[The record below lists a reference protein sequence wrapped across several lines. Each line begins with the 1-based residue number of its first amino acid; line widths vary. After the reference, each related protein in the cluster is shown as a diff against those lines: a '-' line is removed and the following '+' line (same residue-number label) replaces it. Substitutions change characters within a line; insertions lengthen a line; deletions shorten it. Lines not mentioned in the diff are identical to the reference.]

1 MTEQYEKIS
10 SMVDDECENLTSAQ
24 IKEIV
29 HDEEQF
35 KVWQRY
41 NLMKSLLKNEVTGS
55 VSSSFM
61 DGFASKFE
69 KEPIVMAPKAKQHSA
84 VELNNESDVIQIK
97 PVRKPSRWIKFI
109 GQGAIAASV
118 LVASVVGVNVVT
130 TGASESTD
138 NVIGTT
144 PFGGYASPVSA
155 HFETNRQGA
164 ELDSLDFIDMNEVMN
179 HQVSPYN
186 GGELDPIAENELS
199 KVESLLS
206 DHDYQVS
213 IYSVRK

>member
-61 DGFASKFE
+61 DG
-69 KEPIVMAPKAKQHSA
+69 
-84 VELNNESDVIQIK
+84 L
-97 PVRKPSRWIKFI
+97 VRW
-109 GQGAIAASV
+109 
-118 LVASVVGVNVVT
+118 N
-130 TGASESTD
+130 
-138 NVIGTT
+138 
-144 PFGGYASPVSA
+144 
-155 HFETNRQGA
+155 
-164 ELDSLDFIDMNEVMN
+164 
-179 HQVSPYN
+179 
-186 GGELDPIAENELS
+186 
-199 KVESLLS
+199 
-206 DHDYQVS
+206 
-213 IYSVRK
+213 

>member
-61 DGFASKFE
+61 D
-69 KEPIVMAPKAKQHSA
+69 
-84 VELNNESDVIQIK
+84 
-97 PVRKPSRWIKFI
+97 
-109 GQGAIAASV
+109 
-118 LVASVVGVNVVT
+118 
-130 TGASESTD
+130 
-138 NVIGTT
+138 
-144 PFGGYASPVSA
+144 
-155 HFETNRQGA
+155 
-164 ELDSLDFIDMNEVMN
+164 
-179 HQVSPYN
+179 
-186 GGELDPIAENELS
+186 
-199 KVESLLS
+199 
-206 DHDYQVS
+206 
-213 IYSVRK
+213 

>member
-84 VELNNESDVIQIK
+84 VELNNESEVIQIK
-97 PVRKPSRWIKFI
+97 PVRKTSRWMKFI

-130 TGASESTD
+130 TGTSESTD

-186 GGELDPIAENELS
+186 G
-199 KVESLLS
+199 
-206 DHDYQVS
+206 
-213 IYSVRK
+213 